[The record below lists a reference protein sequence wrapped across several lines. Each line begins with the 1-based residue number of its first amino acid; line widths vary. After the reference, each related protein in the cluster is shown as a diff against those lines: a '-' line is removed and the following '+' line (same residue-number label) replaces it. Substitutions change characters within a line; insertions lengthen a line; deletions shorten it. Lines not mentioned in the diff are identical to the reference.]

1 MIRDGHS
8 RSQPSKFLSRAP
20 QRGYT
25 SRMYVMNHPLLFFP
39 LALLG
44 LFAAG
49 YVGSL
54 LSAKYAD
61 AIGSPSF
68 KTIESSVLGLLALL
82 LGFSFAMTVQRYDLR
97 KQLEVGEANAIG
109 TTWLRTSALDEP
121 LRSEARS
128 LLKQY
133 VPARMAFFDAGTD
146 PRAIAD
152 SLARTGALQS
162 ELWRVATEHAR
173 AHRDPYTTLYIS
185 SLNDTI
191 DFSEKRTAAFEDRIP
206 GAAWVLLFF
215 IAAASSALVGIGL
228 TVHTRVLLLVV
239 PLIVAAALTLIL
251 DLDCSRTGF
260 VQVHQN
266 SMTRVQQQIQNA
278 PQE

>member
-1 MIRDGHS
+1 M
-8 RSQPSKFLSRAP
+8 PN
-20 QRGYT
+20 RGYT
-25 SRMYVMNHPLLFFP
+25 SRMYVMDHPLLFFP

-44 LFAAG
+44 LLAAG

-54 LSAKYAD
+54 LRTKYAD
-61 AIGSPSF
+61 AVGSPSF

-82 LGFSFAMTVQRYDLR
+82 LGFSFAMTVNRYDMR

-109 TTWLRTSALDEP
+109 TTWLRTEALDEP
-121 LRSEARS
+121 LRTEARS
-128 LLKQY
+128 LLKGY
-133 VPARMAFFDAGTD
+133 VPARMAFFNAGTD
-146 PRAIAD
+146 SRALAD
-152 SLARTGALQS
+152 SLARTSAIQS

-173 AHRDPYTTLYIS
+173 AHRDPYTTLYVS

-215 IAAASSALVGIGL
+215 ISAAASALVGIGL

-239 PLIVAAALTLIL
+239 PLIVGAALTLIL

-266 SMTRVQQQIQNA
+266 SMSRVHQQIQNA
-278 PQE
+278 PPQ

>member
-1 MIRDGHS
+1 
-8 RSQPSKFLSRAP
+8 
-20 QRGYT
+20 
-25 SRMYVMNHPLLFFP
+25 MYVMDHPLLFFP

-44 LFAAG
+44 LFTAG
-49 YVGSL
+49 YIGSL
-54 LSAKYAD
+54 LRAKYAD
-61 AIGSPSF
+61 AVGSPSF

-82 LGFSFAMTVQRYDLR
+82 LGFSFAMTVNRYDQR
-97 KQLEVGEANAIG
+97 KQLEIGEANAIG

-133 VPARMAFFDAGTD
+133 VPARIAFFYAGTD
-146 PRAIAD
+146 PRACAGI
-152 SLARTGALQS
+152 LTRTSALQG

-173 AHRDPYTTLYIS
+173 AHRDPYTTLYLS

-266 SMTRVQQQIQNA
+266 SMSRVQQQIQAA